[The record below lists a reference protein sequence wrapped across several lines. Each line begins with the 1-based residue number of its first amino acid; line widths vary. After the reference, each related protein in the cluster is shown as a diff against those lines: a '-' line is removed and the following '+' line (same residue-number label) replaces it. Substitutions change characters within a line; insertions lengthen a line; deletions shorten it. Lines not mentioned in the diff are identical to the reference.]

1 MATKE
6 DADRAIERLHVL
18 WLFGTKV
25 SVAHA
30 VRGDTEFSKEC
41 RRSQAWT
48 AKEGV
53 VSRDESKES
62 VHGVRR
68 SLYLQVEGVVD
79 EAKREILN
87 TCAVAWCTGEYRGAS
102 LVAELKQAGFDG
114 CSVMRVAGAV
124 VLLWFSTVDERKA
137 MMERADLSKWF
148 VKVEIWSPEVSVSNR
163 SAWLSVV
170 ETDSLARVEETIEL
184 RLGDW
189 SGKIRVQEVE
199 VVHSHDV
206 VCHCENSEM
215 VAPSEV
221 DPDLG
226 VSMGGGSGQIRES
239 TMGDWDEGAGLLDRE
254 LDWRVDRL
262 DVIWC
267 ESALVNRGREV
278 LAVQWPEQGGEGDE
292 RALTVFQ
299 GEWNSQ
305 QDKDFDFCNS
315 NFNADSDRISAIRQS
330 LTYNETDLV
339 PVTVKPTVKEPEVEV
354 VVASGVFRK
363 VRSDN
368 DLVLNTGSAEQ
379 KCILMK
385 ARGKVRRNKAKSTV
399 GDRELFGNYSFSDSD
414 FQARHAAILK
424 EAEAT
429 ARLGALIG
437 VETVGRE
444 DEIIADL
451 SHIIARH
458 SEAK

>member
-1 MATKE
+1 
-6 DADRAIERLHVL
+6 
-18 WLFGTKV
+18 
-25 SVAHA
+25 
-30 VRGDTEFSKEC
+30 
-41 RRSQAWT
+41 
-48 AKEGV
+48 
-53 VSRDESKES
+53 
-62 VHGVRR
+62 
-68 SLYLQVEGVVD
+68 
-79 EAKREILN
+79 
-87 TCAVAWCTGEYRGAS
+87 
-102 LVAELKQAGFDG
+102 
-114 CSVMRVAGAV
+114 MRVAGAV

-148 VKVEIWSPEVSVSNR
+148 VKVEIWSPEVSVSNW

-170 ETDSLARVEETIEL
+170 GMPIHLWSVDSFSRIAQLWGRLVRVEDDTMDPQCFERARILIETDSLARVEETIEL

-221 DPDLG
+221 DPNEVVERRMCRANPLFAPDLG

-239 TMGDWDEGAGLLDRE
+239 TMGDWDEDAGLPDRE
-254 LDWRVDRL
+254 LDWRADRL

-305 QDKDFDFCNS
+305 QDKDFDFFNS

-339 PVTVKPTVKEPEVEV
+339 PVTVKSAVKEQEVEV

-363 VRSDN
+363 VRSVN

-399 GDRELFGNYSFSDSD
+399 GDSELFGNYSLSDSD
-414 FQARHAAILK
+414 FQATQAAILK
-424 EAEAT
+424 EAEAI